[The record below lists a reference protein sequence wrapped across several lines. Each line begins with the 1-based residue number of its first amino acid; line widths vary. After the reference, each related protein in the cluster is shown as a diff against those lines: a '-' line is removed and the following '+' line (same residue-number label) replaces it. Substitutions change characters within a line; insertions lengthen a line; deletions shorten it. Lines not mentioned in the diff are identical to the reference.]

1 MYQVGVYEAI
11 QNVIQPEPAGSTGA
25 GSGARGGSRDAG
37 GVSFILLPTYITI
50 LHDCIIHALYVTIMY
65 AGGDS
70 FILLP
75 TYITTLHDYTTH
87 ALHVTIMHAGGESFI
102 LLTTAETPTQP
113 PQLLERVV
121 LIRGQGGEGAAGE
134 EGPAG
139 EAITALPHPQPALKD
154 VKKELIKY
162 TRALDGLELSG
173 MLYTPAGYDVSRYR
187 TASN

>member
-1 MYQVGVYEAI
+1 
-11 QNVIQPEPAGSTGA
+11 
-25 GSGARGGSRDAG
+25 
-37 GVSFILLPTYITI
+37 
-50 LHDCIIHALYVTIMY
+50 
-65 AGGDS
+65 
-70 FILLP
+70 
-75 TYITTLHDYTTH
+75 
-87 ALHVTIMHAGGESFI
+87 MHAGGESFI

-113 PQLLERVV
+113 PQLMERVV
-121 LIRGQGGEGAAGE
+121 LFRDQGGEGAAGE

-173 MLYTPAGYDVSRYR
+173 MLYTPAGYDVSRYI